1 MDFFQSKKGSI
12 FEVLFFYFIVF
23 FLISVYISDAAS
35 ADLKELSHGIS
46 SYFGR
51 EQNYL

>member
-12 FEVLFFYFIVF
+12 FEVFFYIIVF